1 LGDLQLSD
9 DNGIL
14 ETVKHFVQNEIEPL
28 ASKIDDRMQ
37 IPPSIFEKMSSLNL
51 FGMLAPE
58 SFNGVSMTFSSFL
71 KVIEEFSRH
80 SPSIALV
87 LATHNAIAL
96 FLLNRFGSQQQK
108 DALLRDM
115 AEGKKIGSVSVGNKG
130 SFLNTDDLNVHAR
143 KSSGDSYSVSGS
155 NSVILNGFYGN
166 IFLVLCRFDGEVG
179 FVILEDN
186 DGDTL
191 KVKARNLLGL
201 KGGGVSSF
209 QVSERRVPVA
219 NILGKFDAGHDVVGA
234 AQENFCLFM
243 SAISIGISK
252 ESMKQAVIYAK
263 NRVQFGKPIS
273 KFEAIQ
279 DLIGEMA
286 IGCES
291 SSALLKNLGEMK
303 SNGDQIGMKAV
314 ILRLLS
320 SQVAAEISRSALKIH
335 GGYGF
340 TKDYPVERYV
350 RDAETVKILGDA
362 NHDLLMFV
370 GEKVAEGHSY

>member
-1 LGDLQLSD
+1 MGDLQLSD

-108 DALLRDM
+108 DAFLRDM

-130 SFLNTDDLNVHAR
+130 SFLNTDDLNFHAR

-155 NSVILNGFYGN
+155 NSVILNGSYGN
-166 IFLVLCRFDGEVG
+166 IFLVLCRFEGEVG

-209 QVSERRVPVA
+209 QVSERRVPEA
-219 NILGKFDAGHDVVGA
+219 NILGKFDDGHDIVGA
-234 AQENFCLFM
+234 AQENFCLYM

-303 SNGDQIGMKAV
+303 SNVDQIGMKAV

-350 RDAETVKILGDA
+350 RDAETVKILGDV